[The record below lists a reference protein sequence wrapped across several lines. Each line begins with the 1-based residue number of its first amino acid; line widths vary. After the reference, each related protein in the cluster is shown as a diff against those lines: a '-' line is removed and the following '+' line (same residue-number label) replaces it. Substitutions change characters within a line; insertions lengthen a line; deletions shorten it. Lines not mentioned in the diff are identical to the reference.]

1 MAMRNDPR
9 FQPFD
14 PARTPRFA
22 DLATFLRACRIDI
35 GPEID
40 IALVGVPFD
49 MGVNF
54 RSGARHGPAAVRE
67 ASRIIRQIHPTSGI
81 APFRLCNVADIGD
94 AHVNPLDPSGS
105 ISLIQDYFRRIR
117 DAGATPIAVGGD
129 HTIPLPILRVLARDR
144 SVGVVQFDAHPD
156 TLDELMGTKIN
167 HATTFRRGVEEGL
180 IDPKRTIQIGLRGSR
195 FSEDD
200 AIWGKNAGMRVITMD
215 EYESIG
221 REAVVREMD
230 RVLGSAPAYITFDID
245 GLDAAYA
252 MGTGVPEVGGYT
264 VRDAQVMI
272 RSLQGKNL
280 VGGDICEVAP
290 MFDPTG
296 QTALN
301 AANLLF
307 EILCVVADSHARG
320 MNVGPG
326 KKTEPQ
332 NREDGNG

>member
-1 MAMRNDPR
+1 MKNDPR
-9 FQPFD
+9 FQPVD
-14 PARTPRFA
+14 AARTPRFA
-22 DLATFLRACRIDI
+22 DVATFLRTRRVDI

-40 IALVGVPFD
+40 IAIAGVPFD

-67 ASRIIRQIHPTSGI
+67 ASRIIRQVHPTSGI
-81 APFRLCNVADIGD
+81 APFRLCNVADVGD
-94 AHVNPLDPSGS
+94 ATVNALDPAGS
-105 ISLIQDYFRRIR
+105 ISLIQKYFQELH
-117 DAGATPIAVGGD
+117 AANATPIAIGGD

-144 SVGVVQFDAHPD
+144 PVGVVQFDSHPD
-156 TLDELMGTKIN
+156 TLDELMGTKVN
-167 HATTFRRGVEEGL
+167 HATTFRRAVEEGL
-180 IDPKRTIQIGLRGSR
+180 IDPKRMIQIGLRGSR

-200 AIWGKNAGMRVITMD
+200 AAWGADAGMRVITID
-215 EYESIG
+215 EYESMGRDAVIREIDHVIG
-221 REAVVREMD
+221 D
-230 RVLGSAPAYITFDID
+230 GPTYITFDID

-280 VGGDICEVAP
+280 IGGDICEVAP

-307 EILCVVADSHARG
+307 EMLCVIADSRARR
-320 MNVGPG
+320 MSD
-326 KKTEPQ
+326 
-332 NREDGNG
+332 RER